1 MSNLGTRI
9 SGQSGDELR
18 CKRASAIACACGCPA
33 HALTDIDI
41 GSRRQMGPQVPNS
54 LPEPVGE
61 SGRKLL
67 EEANC
72 KAICFCLSRDSV
84 QFGSWRATEE
94 AVSRTIRPNAAKR
107 REQRPLTARP
117 RHPSR
122 IQYRQREICP
132 ARKSQFYHLACSRDY
147 IRAYRESKRSFG
159 HQNQGVAATAP
170 GPAAAQYTV
179 TTGSRQ
185 LGAA

>member
-1 MSNLGTRI
+1 
-9 SGQSGDELR
+9 
-18 CKRASAIACACGCPA
+18 
-33 HALTDIDI
+33 
-41 GSRRQMGPQVPNS
+41 MGPQVPNS
-54 LPEPVGE
+54 LPEPGGQ
-61 SGRKLL
+61 SGHKLL

-72 KAICFCLSRDSV
+72 KAICFCLSGDSV

-94 AVSRTIRPNAAKR
+94 AVSGRTAHLERRTIRPNAAKR

-117 RHPSR
+117 RHPCRS
-122 IQYRQREICP
+122 QYRQREMCP

-170 GPAAAQYTV
+170 GPESGGAAQYTV